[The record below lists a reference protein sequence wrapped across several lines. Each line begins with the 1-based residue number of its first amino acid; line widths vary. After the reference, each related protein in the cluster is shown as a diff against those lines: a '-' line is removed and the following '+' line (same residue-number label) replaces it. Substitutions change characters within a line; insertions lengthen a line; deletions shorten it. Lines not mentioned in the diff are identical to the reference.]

1 MRVNPAITNRLSDV
15 ERKCALTHTPQNPS
29 PSDRIGSGDAAT
41 SAGIRFE
48 QQLGAL
54 FSSWILAGDRLDE
67 SFRLGAATPGWG
79 RFETEAPV
87 DDLLI
92 KTSVGG
98 YIAIQAKTTAN
109 LSDDLSSP
117 LGKTISQFVR
127 HWLVAQQGDGTMGRN
142 RPLDPLRD
150 RLVLAVSPQASAQI
164 KNDLPTAL
172 RLTSQPCGGACGRR
186 C

>member
-1 MRVNPAITNRLSDV
+1 M
-15 ERKCALTHTPQNPS
+15 CLTHTPQNSS
-29 PSDRIGSGDAAT
+29 PSDRIGGGGAAT

-67 SFRLGAATPGWG
+67 SFRLGAATPEWA
-79 RFETEAPV
+79 RFETKAPV

-127 HWLVAQQGDGTMGRN
+127 H
-142 RPLDPLRD
+142 
-150 RLVLAVSPQASAQI
+150 
-164 KNDLPTAL
+164 
-172 RLTSQPCGGACGRR
+172 
-186 C
+186 